1 MAGKED
7 IDTELMQLVL
17 AILNSADN
25 LKTNGHLKWKSSIIQ
40 TVVSTAVM
48 SRPIKL
54 SRLSIFSTAGV
65 TK

>member
-48 SRPIKL
+48 SRPI
-54 SRLSIFSTAGV
+54 R
-65 TK
+65 